1 MVTVQHVLA
10 FWFGDGDRDDAS
22 INEAKRPLWWGH
34 APETDAEITERF
46 GDTLEAAG
54 RGELDAW
61 TKTPQG
67 RLALVIVLD
76 QFSRNIH
83 RGTGKMYAHDERAV
97 RLVREALA
105 HGEDAAL
112 AFFEKLFLYMP
123 LMHTETSDGQAHCVR
138 LFEQLVADAPT
149 AALRGIAENTLDYAV
164 RHRDIVDRFGRFP
177 HRNAL
182 LGRESTAEEEEFLE
196 QPGSSF

>member
-1 MVTVQHVLA
+1 MVTPEDVLE
-10 FWFGDGDRDDAS
+10 FWFGEGDRDDPS
-22 INEAKRPLWWGH
+22 INEAKKSLWWGH
-34 APETDAEITERF
+34 APETDAEIDARF
-46 GDTLEAAG
+46 GKTLEAAG
-54 RGELDAW
+54 RGELDHWADS
-61 TKTPQG
+61 PRG

-83 RGTGKMYAHDERAV
+83 RGTGQMYAHDDRAV
-97 RLVREALA
+97 ALVR
-105 HGEDAAL
+105 DAIARDEHASL

-123 LMHTETSDGQAHCVR
+123 LMHTESDDGQAHCVR
-138 LFEQLVADAPT
+138 LFEQLVEDAPSE
-149 AALRGIAENTLDYAV
+149 ALRAIAEPSLDYAI